1 MKDLFQFAAALS
13 RTAVLTYSPDC
24 DPSSIV
30 LESVT
35 IARNAMPHHFTAR
48 AVILDLQPPQMVKA
62 IAAVEACIREQ
73 HPHFVKTGWRAAS
86 DGIYL
91 HFAA

>member
-1 MKDLFQFAAALS
+1 VKYFDFAIT
-13 RTAVLTYSPDC
+13 TARDTFTYSPAC
-24 DPSSIV
+24 DPSSIQI
-30 LESVT
+30 ESLT
-35 IARNAMPHHFTAR
+35 ISGAAMPGHHTAR
-48 AVILDLQPPQMVKA
+48 AVIFDLQPGQMVRA